1 MDKITGGRAVV
12 AGHILSNNI
21 DIFAANE
28 RGVNFLYK
36 NVDGV
41 FYDVASGYNVLDP
54 YENGRGTALSDILY
68 RGQLDIVSGY
78 WDREQRN
85 FIKKEHSLAQL

>member
-1 MDKITGGRAVV
+1 MLIETEMENMVFMLLIMEVQQDFMKSLRENSFRAAEFGLDKIWGRAVV

-21 DIFAANE
+21 DILQLMKDE
-28 RGVNFLYK
+28 NFLYK

-54 YENGRGTALSDILY
+54 YENG
-68 RGQLDIVSGY
+68 
-78 WDREQRN
+78 
-85 FIKKEHSLAQL
+85 K